1 MAGLEVVFFSVLL
14 DKESEI
20 NFLMK
25 LALVRVVILPY
36 AYLLDKWRW
45 KVAEGTISP
54 ENYTKS
60 YWDLR

>member
-1 MAGLEVVFFSVLL
+1 
-14 DKESEI
+14 
-20 NFLMK
+20 MK

-45 KVAEGTISP
+45 KVADGTITP